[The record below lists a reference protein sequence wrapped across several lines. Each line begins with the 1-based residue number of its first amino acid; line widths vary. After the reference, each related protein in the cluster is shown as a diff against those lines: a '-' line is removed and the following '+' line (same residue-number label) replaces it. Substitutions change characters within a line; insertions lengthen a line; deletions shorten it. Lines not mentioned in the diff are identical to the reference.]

1 MDNITFTKKFGYV
14 FYTSKRVL
22 KFKSKSPIVSVEDI
36 INLFLGL
43 VRLIKKNTEISLEEK
58 YLDKIS
64 KLQLEIK
71 KLSRWDFLKFV
82 SIFATL

>member
-1 MDNITFTKKFGYV
+1 MDNITFTKKFVYV
-14 FYTSKRVL
+14 FYTNKRVL
-22 KFKSKSPIVSVEDI
+22 KFKSKSPIVSDEDI

-64 KLQLEIK
+64 TLQLEIK
-71 KLSRWDFLKFV
+71 KLSR
-82 SIFATL
+82 